1 MSQVELSRIT
11 GVAQATISNIESCNR
26 TPSYLTRQRLA
37 NALDVSVEEIFPN
50 EQDLGNK
57 RNRKSRK
64 GRGAI
69 SPVDIILINS
79 AQALSTK
86 PLRENEVDTVPM
98 VNDSKVIGF
107 VTGAAG
113 ERLKYYSLKMF
124 KGDEFVDSSCTDC
137 SGKFIFNN
145 LKPGK
150 YQLAT
155 NESRLMEI
163 KVK

>member
-64 GRGAI
+64 GRGA
-69 SPVDIILINS
+69 
-79 AQALSTK
+79 
-86 PLRENEVDTVPM
+86 NEVDTVPM